1 MQRERIEEKRLKSE
15 LRVLEKEES
24 LLLQLLEELEN
35 GRHAIEESMA
45 RPEVYSNGERMK
57 ELRRE
62 HDENSR
68 RHAEAM
74 AKWEQLDGRSRE
86 ARGKMANLRT
96 DAGA

>member
-1 MQRERIEEKRLKSE
+1 
-15 LRVLEKEES
+15 
-24 LLLQLLEELEN
+24 
-35 GRHAIEESMA
+35 
-45 RPEVYSNGERMK
+45 MK